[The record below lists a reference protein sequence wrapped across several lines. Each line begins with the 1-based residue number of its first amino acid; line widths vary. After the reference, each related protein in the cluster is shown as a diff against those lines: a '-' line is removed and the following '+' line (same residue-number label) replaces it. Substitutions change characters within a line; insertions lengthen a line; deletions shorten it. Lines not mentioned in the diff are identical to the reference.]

1 MYEMNYDLHK
11 IHLSNN
17 NDNVKNKKITVIL
30 IIKNKSNVDNKK

>member
-17 NDNVKNKKITVIL
+17 NDNVKNKK
-30 IIKNKSNVDNKK
+30 NNSNVNNKK